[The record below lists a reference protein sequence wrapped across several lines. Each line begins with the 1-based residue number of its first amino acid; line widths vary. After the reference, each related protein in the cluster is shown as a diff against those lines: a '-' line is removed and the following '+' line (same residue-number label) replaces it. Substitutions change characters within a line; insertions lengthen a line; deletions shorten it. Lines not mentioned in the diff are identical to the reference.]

1 MTTTSFPG
9 VVTEVLPNARYRC
22 EAGDGR
28 EVFCHVSGEMRLKI
42 VRILPGDQV
51 TIEASPFDP
60 SKGRILAKAEAPRR
74 QA

>member
-1 MTTTSFPG
+1 MTAAPFPG
-9 VVTEVLPNARYRC
+9 VVTEILPNARFRC
-22 EAGDGR
+22 EADGGR
-28 EVFCHVSGEMRLKI
+28 EVLCHVSGEMRLRV

-60 SKGRILAKAEAPRR
+60 SKGRIVAKAEAPRR